1 MNLPTKIAYFLYHG
15 LALATRSTY
24 DSHVRSYMEAC
35 RMAGL
40 QHRDGS
46 LFPAQLL
53 WIENWVVELA
63 GRVKSKNI
71 KKRVASLR
79 SYHIDLGYDT
89 RVFADE
95 QLARVIRGVMRLY
108 PDTTLP
114 RERTPITRE
123 ILVQL
128 LSQLDLQ
135 TRRGALLAAAFT
147 LAFAA
152 FLRSGEFTYKEEDLR
167 DESFADWFVTRASVR
182 FDPEGKSHH
191 GGDRFCPVRMM
202 ANYFWVC
209 PPGSMREPL
218 FSREGHIPFTREY
231 LVQEL
236 QGMASTVGM
245 KGNFTGHSFR
255 RGAATWARLNGLSD
269 EQIQQLGRWKSD
281 AYKLYIDSPHIDKLA
296 LSQTFLGYYPLP
308 TFANP

>member
-1 MNLPTKIAYFLYHG
+1 MKIVYFLYHG

-24 DSHVRSYMEAC
+24 DSHVCSYIEAC
-35 RMAGL
+35 RLAGL
-40 QHRDGS
+40 QRQDGS
-46 LFPAQLL
+46 LFPAELL

-63 GRVKSKNI
+63 GWVKVKDI
-71 KKRVASLR
+71 KKRIASLR
-79 SYHIDLGYDT
+79 SYHIDMGYDT

-135 TRRGALLAAAFT
+135 TRRGALLAAVFT

-152 FLRSGEFTYKEEDLR
+152 FLRSGEFTYTEEDLR

-182 FDPEGKSHH
+182 FDPEGKFMLLRLPASKTDPFRVGLTITVAHH
-191 GGDRFCPVRMM
+191 PGDRFCPVRMM

-209 PPGSMREPL
+209 PPGSMCEPL
-218 FSREGHIPFTREY
+218 FSWEGHIPFTREY

-236 QGMASTVGM
+236 QGIASAVGIQ
-245 KGNFTGHSFR
+245 GNFTGHSFR
-255 RGAATWARLNGLSD
+255 CVGSNMGET
-269 EQIQQLGRWKSD
+269 K
-281 AYKLYIDSPHIDKLA
+281 
-296 LSQTFLGYYPLP
+296 
-308 TFANP
+308 

>member
-1 MNLPTKIAYFLYHG
+1 VNLPTKIAYFLYHG

-46 LFPAQLL
+46 LFPAELL

-63 GRVKSKNI
+63 GRVKSKDI

-152 FLRSGEFTYKEEDLR
+152 FLRSGEFTYK
-167 DESFADWFVTRASVR
+167 A
-182 FDPEGKSHH
+182 
-191 GGDRFCPVRMM
+191 
-202 ANYFWVC
+202 
-209 PPGSMREPL
+209 
-218 FSREGHIPFTREY
+218 
-231 LVQEL
+231 
-236 QGMASTVGM
+236 
-245 KGNFTGHSFR
+245 
-255 RGAATWARLNGLSD
+255 
-269 EQIQQLGRWKSD
+269 
-281 AYKLYIDSPHIDKLA
+281 
-296 LSQTFLGYYPLP
+296 
-308 TFANP
+308 